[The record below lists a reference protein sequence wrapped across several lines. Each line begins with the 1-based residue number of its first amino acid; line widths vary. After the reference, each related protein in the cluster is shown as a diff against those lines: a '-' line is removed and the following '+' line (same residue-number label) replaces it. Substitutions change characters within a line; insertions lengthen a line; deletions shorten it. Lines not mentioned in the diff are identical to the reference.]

1 MNDEQQF
8 AEIEKTMFDLDGAI
22 QYASESIAKL
32 RRGGAPAH
40 LIEAMESC
48 RDEIRSA
55 HRRLLQRTYFARP
68 ETSQSQDAAEQ
79 TTLV

>member
-22 QYASESIAKL
+22 QYASESITKL
-32 RRGGAPAH
+32 QRGGAPAH

-68 ETSQSQDAAEQ
+68 EAATKDEAGQTS
-79 TTLV
+79 LV